1 MARTQLGLEH
11 GLGAPLPPQSKNSA
25 LLHAFANRAPAC
37 SGPRHHGWMDRP
49 LPIVRYIAL
58 YDGIATTAELLR
70 GGFSPVEIRLWHDYR
85 RILRVRK
92 GLWANLD
99 VRDDVVLAA
108 RVGGRLACV
117 SALEHH
123 GVVPPELVGRDI
135 HVDLSRSASRLR
147 SLRDRNVV
155 LHWSRAERDGDRQA
169 VSIEVALDQAQR
181 CEARKAK
188 MGTPPHRPP
197 EK

>member
-1 MARTQLGLEH
+1 MRMKL
-11 GLGAPLPPQSKNSA
+11 
-25 LLHAFANRAPAC
+25 
-37 SGPRHHGWMDRP
+37 P

-58 YDGIATTAELLR
+58 FGGIATTAELLR
-70 GGFSPVEIRLWHDYR
+70 GDFSPVEIRLWHDYG
-85 RILRVRK
+85 RIVRVRK

-99 VRDDVVLAA
+99 VSRDVVLAA

-123 GVVPPELVGRDI
+123 GVIPSQLMSNDI

-147 SLRDRNVV
+147 RLSDRGVV

-169 VSIEVALDQAQR
+169 VSVEVAREQARQ
-181 CEARKAK
+181 CEKRKTK